1 MNPKIALLKALAEFQ
16 FNISSRQMPSIPKRD
31 VCLVASLMKRRQVAK
46 GELILNVGEV
56 LQDIIIIEKG
66 IVRQFYYKNG
76 LDITEQFSSE
86 GQYVVCIESLLLKKP
101 TNLMIEALEPTT
113 FYTIRFSDL
122 EKLLDKSI
130 SLLNLYRYFAENNL
144 IFTQY
149 KADAMRFESSAT
161 RYAKFIKQFP
171 EAAKRAS
178 VKHIA
183 SYLLMTPESLSRVR
197 SKLSQKDKK

>member
-1 MNPKIALLKALAEFQ
+1 MNSKIALLKTLAEHQ
-16 FNISSRQMPSIPKRD
+16 QNISSRQVPSIPKRD
-31 VCLVASLMKRRQVAK
+31 VCMVASLMKRKQAAK

-86 GQYVVCIESLLLKKP
+86 GQYVVCIESLLLKEP

-122 EKLLDKSI
+122 ERLLDKSI
-130 SLLNLYRYFAENNL
+130 SLLNLYRYFTENNL

-149 KADAMRFESSAT
+149 KADAMRFENSAT

-197 SKLSQKDKK
+197 SKLSHKDKK

>member
-1 MNPKIALLKALAEFQ
+1 MNSKIALLKTLAEQ
-16 FNISSRQMPSIPKRD
+16 QQNISSRQVPSIPKRD
-31 VCLVASLMKRRQVAK
+31 VCMVASLMKRKQAAK

-86 GQYVVCIESLLLKKP
+86 GQYVVCIESLLLKEP

-122 EKLLDKSI
+122 ERLLDKSI
-130 SLLNLYRYFAENNL
+130 SLLNLYRYFTENNL

-149 KADAMRFESSAT
+149 KADAMRFENSAT

-171 EAAKRAS
+171 EVAKRAS

-197 SKLSQKDKK
+197 SKLSHKDKR